1 MKPLTHY
8 SEFLERANQLGFM
21 PFSHFLPGFPSVSAE
36 TLPNIWYTGDAETDP
51 WRWKDRAAEEKRL
64 AYGCILGGHK
74 GFVTERMYPI
84 FLAAY
89 RPEYSFQELYETGSL
104 DQMTWRVWKL
114 FDEHRILETHRV
126 RRLMGVNKS
135 TGSRVDAILRRLQ
148 QEYAITVSGSAQKVS
163 AKGQLYGWRSNV
175 YSLVEDWAP
184 ASWLQEAGEWT
195 AEEARDLILDDALAM
210 SQGISRAALAGKLGL
225 PLERTRIPRINE

>member
-1 MKPLTHY
+1 MLTNY
-8 SEFLERANQLGFM
+8 QDFLSRVEELGFM

-36 TLPNIWYTGDAETDP
+36 TPSNIWYTGDAETDP

-74 GFVTERMYPI
+74 GFVTDRMYPI
-84 FLAAY
+84 FVAAF
-89 RPEYSFQELYETGSL
+89 RPAQSMPELYAAGLVE
-104 DQMTWRVWKL
+104 QMVYRVWQL
-114 FDEHRILETHRV
+114 FDEHRTLETHRV

-175 YSLVEDWAP
+175 YILVEDWAP
-184 ASWLQEAGEWT
+184 ASWLKEAGEWT
-195 AEEARDLILDDALAM
+195 AEEARALILDDALAM
-210 SQGISRAALAGKLGL
+210 SQGLSRAALASKLGL